1 MAGIEETKIRVLGA
15 EHYPSWKQSP
25 ESRAVCLANRGVV
38 KEQAAQLTAH
48 VDWSVK
54 LSVTLT
60 SYNIPKD
67 RFAEFLGDGPGRSR
81 LKPIDQERDRRVIW

>member
-1 MAGIEETKIRVLGA
+1 MAGIEETKIRVLWA

-25 ESRAVCLANRGVV
+25 ESRAVWLAISGVV
-38 KEQAAQLTAH
+38 KEQAAQLTAR

-60 SYNIPKD
+60 SYPLPKD
-67 RFAEFLGDGPGRSR
+67 QFAEFLGETGPGRSR
-81 LKPIDQERDRRVIW
+81 LKPIDQERDRRVI